1 MSQELR
7 PAEVCPPGQILLE
20 ELEARGLTQKDLAT
34 IIDRPIQTVNEIIKG
49 VKQIT
54 PETALQLAEALETS
68 PDLWLNLENNYRLY
82 LARQQKDSDKGNQ
95 TISRRSL
102 LYQLLP
108 IQEMFRRFWIKPT
121 DSTDELEQEVCKF
134 LGITSLDDY
143 PKQIGVNFR
152 YTSSRKPQA
161 KAQIAWVKR
170 VQQLAKQ
177 QSVAKYDREALKT
190 AIPELLNYS
199 AEAEAVS
206 RVIPFVAGLG
216 VRFVIV
222 PHLPKTY
229 IDGAAFYVDDQLDQ
243 PAIALT
249 LRYDRIDAFWFNLMH
264 ELAHIVSGHQGI
276 ILDNM
281 EDGDINEQERE
292 ANKKARDWLIDPN
305 AFEGFVQSAAP
316 TFPKTKI
323 EQFADSQGRHP
334 GIILGRVQREYKGYQ
349 YLRKLLVPVK
359 TYLEDWIDVP
369 APHKLT

>member
-177 QSVAKYDREALKT
+177 QSVAKYD
-190 AIPELLNYS
+190 
-199 AEAEAVS
+199 
-206 RVIPFVAGLG
+206 
-216 VRFVIV
+216 
-222 PHLPKTY
+222 
-229 IDGAAFYVDDQLDQ
+229 
-243 PAIALT
+243 
-249 LRYDRIDAFWFNLMH
+249 
-264 ELAHIVSGHQGI
+264 
-276 ILDNM
+276 
-281 EDGDINEQERE
+281 
-292 ANKKARDWLIDPN
+292 
-305 AFEGFVQSAAP
+305 
-316 TFPKTKI
+316 
-323 EQFADSQGRHP
+323 
-334 GIILGRVQREYKGYQ
+334 
-349 YLRKLLVPVK
+349 
-359 TYLEDWIDVP
+359 
-369 APHKLT
+369 

>member
-34 IIDRPIQTVNEIIKG
+34 IIDRPIQTVNEIVKG

-82 LARQQKDSDKGNQ
+82 LARQQKDSDKGDQ

-121 DSTDELEQEVCKF
+121 NSTDELEQEVCKF

-152 YTSSRKPQA
+152 YTSSRKPEA

-177 QSVAKYDREALKT
+177 QTVAKYDREALKT

-199 AEAEAVS
+199 VEAEAVS
-206 RVIPFVAGLG
+206 RVIPFVADLG

-243 PAIALT
+243 PALALT

-292 ANKKARDWLIDPN
+292 ANQKARDWLIDPN

-316 TFPKTKI
+316 TFPKAKI
-323 EQFADSQGRHP
+323 ERFADSQGRHP

-349 YLRKLLVPVK
+349 YLRKLLVPIK

-369 APHKLT
+369 TPNSLT

>member
-34 IIDRPIQTVNEIIKG
+34 IIDRPIQTVNEIVKG

-82 LARQQKDSDKGNQ
+82 LARQQKDSDKGGQ

-108 IQEMFRRFWIKPT
+108 IQEMFRRFWLKPT

-152 YTSSRKPQA
+152 YTSSRKPEA

-177 QSVAKYDREALKT
+177 QTVAKYDREALKT

-206 RVIPFVAGLG
+206 RVIPFVADLG

-292 ANKKARDWLIDPN
+292 ANQKARDWLIDPN

-316 TFPKTKI
+316 TFPKAKI
-323 EQFADSQGRHP
+323 ERFADSQGRHP

-369 APHKLT
+369 APHRLT